1 MGVEVN
7 PTNLNIKERHKY
19 VRSADFFLN
28 NSYYTKKSENL
39 NNAKELPE
47 DVPGAPPIRRSK
59 CYFCWYLSE
68 ITVTH
73 GLLPL

>member
-1 MGVEVN
+1 MGVQVN

-28 NSYYTKKSENL
+28 NSYTKKAKNL
-39 NNAKELPE
+39 NNAKELP
-47 DVPGAPPIRRSK
+47 VGVTSTPRIWRSK

-68 ITVTH
+68 ITVTD